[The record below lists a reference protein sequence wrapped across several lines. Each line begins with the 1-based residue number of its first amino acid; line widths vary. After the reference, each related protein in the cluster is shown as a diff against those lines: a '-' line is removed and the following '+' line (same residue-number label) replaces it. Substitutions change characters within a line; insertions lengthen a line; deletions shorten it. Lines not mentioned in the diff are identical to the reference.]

1 MKQII
6 KINTN
11 TNTNKYNVIVEDK
24 SILHSIIREAKQGE
38 KIFIIIDNKV
48 KYLIANLPKKKNINI
63 IGINSGEKIK
73 SINYFTEISSRL
85 LKLKIDRSSTI
96 IAIGGGTIGDLSGFI
111 ASTIL
116 RGVRFILIPT
126 TLLAQV
132 DSSIGGK
139 NGINIVVKKK

>member
-6 KINTN
+6 KIKTK
-11 TNTNKYNVIVEDK
+11 TKSYNIVVENK
-24 SILHSIIREAKQGE
+24 SILSHIIREAKLGE
-38 KIFIIIDNKV
+38 KIFIIIDNNIKD
-48 KYLIANLPKKKNINI
+48 IITNLPKRKNINI
-63 IGINSGEKIK
+63 IKINSGERIK
-73 SINYFTEISSRL
+73 SINSFSKLNSRL

-96 IAIGGGTIGDLSGFI
+96 IAIGGGTVGDLSGFV

-132 DSSIGGK
+132 DS
-139 NGINIVVKKK
+139 